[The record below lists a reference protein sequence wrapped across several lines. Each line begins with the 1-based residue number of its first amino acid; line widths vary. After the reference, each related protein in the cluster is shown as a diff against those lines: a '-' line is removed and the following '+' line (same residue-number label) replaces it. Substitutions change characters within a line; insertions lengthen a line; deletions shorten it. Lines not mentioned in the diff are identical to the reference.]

1 MAESFSTE
9 LRSESIEDLR
19 SGVRDGDDPS
29 IRGTRI

>member
-19 SGVRDGDDPS
+19 SGVGVGDDAS